1 MPFWISLMLWIH
13 LYSVMQRRWQN
24 SQEIH
29 SSALAGEW
37 WHRDRVPEKGVWDTV
52 DSSSAKGVR
61 SLPHPEEAAKGDP
74 DLSRWS
80 GILFWWWYKVYGNPI
95 IYIRYIY
102 LIWVYALKTC
112 YFIVNT
118 IRIKSFE
125 QEFAFVL
132 TTSGNI

>member
-37 WHRDRVPEKGVWDTV
+37 WHRDRVPKKGVWDTV
-52 DSSSAKGVR
+52 DSSSATGVR

-74 DLSRWS
+74 DFSRWS
-80 GILFWWWYKVYGNPI
+80 QVLFWWWYKVNSNQI
-95 IYIRYIY
+95 IHIEYFYYEFMHWKCVVISS
-102 LIWVYALKTC
+102 

-125 QEFAFVL
+125 QEFALF
-132 TTSGNI
+132 